1 MISLLMAA
9 KGMLKV
15 AIFFPK
21 RRARSFETVIVQDE
35 DVEQR
40 LAENRHH
47 YL

>member
-1 MISLLMAA
+1 MISLLIAA

-21 RRARSFETVIVQDE
+21 RRVRSFEIVIVQGEDE
-35 DVEQR
+35 EQR